1 MVLIYKTPEIKKIN
15 GNLKNFL
22 KKSEKLWCQSIE
34 KFNVQRS
41 QFIVGVHGHAPYI
54 WCQSLQQ

>member
-1 MVLIYKTPEIKKIN
+1 MKKIN

-22 KKSEKLWCQSIE
+22 KKSDKLWCQSIE

-41 QFIVGVHGHAPYI
+41 QFIVGVHGHAP
-54 WCQSLQQ
+54 